1 MNTFKIRAATNTHF
15 TDIDIEAGTIEQA
28 ITQFSAIVDEDPSR
42 IFCDQEFDDKYT
54 YHPTHIDNISDG
66 DTGKELMDY
75 SDKKMPKRW
84 RHPLMVAKKERNELI
99 DALQLM
105 VDDLEN
111 NGEILRTDSARI
123 EMMTNTLAK
132 AGGNK

>member
-1 MNTFKIRAATNTHF
+1 MNTLYTCDNCTNQHMEEFETLCHSCRRE
-15 TDIDIEAGTIEQA
+15 DDEA
-28 ITQFSAIVDEDPSR
+28 
-42 IFCDQEFDDKYT
+42 
-54 YHPTHIDNISDG
+54 
-66 DTGKELMDY
+66 L
-75 SDKKMPKRW
+75 
-84 RHPLMVAKKERNELI
+84 RNELI

>member
-1 MNTFKIRAATNTHF
+1 MTVRT
-15 TDIDIEAGTIEQA
+15 IDAL
-28 ITQFSAIVDEDPSR
+28 
-42 IFCDQEFDDKYT
+42 K
-54 YHPTHIDNISDG
+54 
-66 DTGKELMDY
+66 
-75 SDKKMPKRW
+75 
-84 RHPLMVAKKERNELI
+84 LMVDNLELERNGLI

-132 AGGNK
+132 VGEPLKGNDDE